1 MIHHNDLIQ
10 NELMSVKANFKYFTM
25 KQKND
30 YFQYVTKYRRDKI
43 FQRVCPHGRLK
54 INVEVLSALA
64 AK

>member
-1 MIHHNDLIQ
+1 
-10 NELMSVKANFKYFTM
+10 MSVKANFKYFTM